1 QGAEVGMGR
10 WVAIDRAPAGVV
22 DANGNTIL
30 RNAQTLQKF
39 TGFYRPE
46 DMDIDPVA
54 AEDGV
59 FRACWANT
67 GRLNFGGR
75 TTVENSAVHGEV
87 LCLVEQPLASAPTG
101 TVPTVTRFIAGSQQL
116 GMPDNVAF
124 QPHTGNLVVLEDGP
138 TSIVRAD
145 GTTQPRGNDLWICLP
160 DGRDDD
166 VLSDGCVRFASLRGT
181 SAEPSGFIF
190 LGSGEAAFVNLQ
202 HRDVDAAHHR
212 GSLMMISG
220 FKV

>member
-1 QGAEVGMGR
+1 VHITT
-10 WVAIDRAPAGVV
+10 AIAVTNRA
-22 DANGNTIL
+22 T
-30 RNAQTLQKF
+30 
-39 TGFYRPE
+39 E
-46 DMDIDPVA
+46 
-54 AEDGV
+54 
-59 FRACWANT
+59 
-67 GRLNFGGR
+67 
-75 TTVENSAVHGEV
+75 
-87 LCLVEQPLASAPTG
+87 
-101 TVPTVTRFIAGSQQL
+101 RFIAGSQQL

-166 VLSDGCVRFASLRGT
+166 VLSDGCVRFASLRDT

-220 FKV
+220 FKVRATDRERN